1 MSGQPALAT
10 AERADGPRAT
20 PVTPRAPRGAR
31 IATAVTLVALVAAP
45 WVLDAYAVSTASK
58 VLVMGLLAM
67 SATLLTG
74 VTGLPTLGQA
84 AYFGIGAYT
93 AALLALSGVTVGV
106 VHIVAAAALATVAA
120 LVTGPIVVRTRGI
133 TFLMLTLAV
142 GELLHTTAIQWGS
155 VTGSTDGLYGVP
167 AVQPVWGMPPLELD
181 GLRYYYIL
189 ACFLVLYLVLRVV
202 VRSPFGL
209 ALRGIRDNE
218 ARMRA
223 TGYPVERY
231 TLSAYCL
238 AGGLAGAAG
247 ALWVVVQQYVSPGD
261 LAFDVSAMALLAA
274 VIGGLGSLWGA
285 CLGAALVVG
294 VRTYLGGEFVGKGE
308 LMLGVLFVL
317 VVYLLPRGIAGIA
330 FRRVKGLWARL
341 TRRQEAAR

>member
-1 MSGQPALAT
+1 MSAAT
-10 AERADGPRAT
+10 AAVAATDGGAEGRFRPRPA
-20 PVTPRAPRGAR
+20 RGAA
-31 IATAVTLVALVAAP
+31 IAAVAVLAFLAAVP
-45 WVLDAYAVSTASK
+45 WVLDAYAVSTVSK
-58 VLVMGLLAM
+58 ILVMGLVAM

-106 VHIVAAAALATVAA
+106 VHLVAATALAAAVA
-120 LVTGPIVVRTRGI
+120 LVTGPFLVRARGI

-142 GELLHTTAIQWGS
+142 GELVHTLAIQWRS
-155 VTGSTDGLYGVP
+155 LTGSSDGLYGVP
-167 AVQPVWGMPPLELD
+167 AVRPVWGMPPLELD
-181 GLRYYYIL
+181 GFRFYYIL
-189 ACFLVLYLVLRVV
+189 ICFVPLYLVARLV

-231 TLSAYCL
+231 MLSAHCA

-317 VVYLLPRGIAGIA
+317 VVYLLPQGIAGIA
-330 FRRVKGLWARL
+330 FRRVKGLWARVAG
-341 TRRQEAAR
+341 RPGGAR

>member
-1 MSGQPALAT
+1 MSA
-10 AERADGPRAT
+10 
-20 PVTPRAPRGAR
+20 AP
-31 IATAVTLVALVAAP
+31 ATAVATPENDTTGRFTPRSQRRARIVAVATLVLLAAAP
-45 WVLDAYAVSTASK
+45 WMLDAYAVSTVSK
-58 VLVMGLLAM
+58 ILVMGLVAM

-93 AALLALSGVTVGV
+93 AALLALSGMTVGV
-106 VHIVAAAALATVAA
+106 VHLAAAAALATAVAA
-120 LVTGPIVVRTRGI
+120 VTGPFLVRTRGI

-142 GELLHTTAIQWGS
+142 GELVHTLAIQWRS
-155 VTGSTDGLYGVP
+155 LTGSSDGLYGVP
-167 AVQPVWGMPPLELD
+167 AVRPLWGMAPLELD
-181 GLRYYYIL
+181 GFRYYYIL
-189 ACFLVLYLVLRVV
+189 VCFVPLYLLVRLV

-231 TLSAYCL
+231 MFSAHCA
-238 AGGLAGAAG
+238 AGALAGAAG

-308 LMLGVLFVL
+308 LLLGVLFVI
-317 VVYLLPRGIAGIA
+317 VVYLLPQGVSGIA
-330 FRRVKGLWARL
+330 FRRVKVLWARV
-341 TRRQEAAR
+341 TRRSGGAR

>member
-1 MSGQPALAT
+1 MTGAAAVAAAPETRGFAPRRSRGAAVAAVACLAALA
-10 AERADGPRAT
+10 
-20 PVTPRAPRGAR
+20 
-31 IATAVTLVALVAAP
+31 AAP
-45 WVLDAYAVSTASK
+45 WVLDAYAISTASK
-58 VLVMGLLAM
+58 MLVMGLVAM

-93 AALLALSGVTVGV
+93 AALLGLSGIDVGV
-106 VHIVAAAALATVAA
+106 VHVVAAIVLAAAAA
-120 LVTGPIVVRTRGI
+120 LVTGPVIVRTRGV

-142 GELLHTTAIQWGS
+142 GELIHTATIQWRDL
-155 VTGSTDGLYGVP
+155 TGSTDGLSGVP
-167 AVQPVWGMPPLELD
+167 SVRPVWGLPPLDLD
-181 GLRYYYIL
+181 GFRFYYIL
-189 ACFLVLYLVLRVV
+189 ACFLVLYLVVRMV

-231 TLSAYCL
+231 TLSAYCV

-285 CLGAALVVG
+285 CVGAALVVG
-294 VRTYLGGEFVGKGE
+294 VRTFLGDEFVGKGE
-308 LMLGVLFVL
+308 LMVGVLFVL

-330 FRRVKGLWARL
+330 FRRVKTLWSRLAR
-341 TRRQEAAR
+341 RPGAAS